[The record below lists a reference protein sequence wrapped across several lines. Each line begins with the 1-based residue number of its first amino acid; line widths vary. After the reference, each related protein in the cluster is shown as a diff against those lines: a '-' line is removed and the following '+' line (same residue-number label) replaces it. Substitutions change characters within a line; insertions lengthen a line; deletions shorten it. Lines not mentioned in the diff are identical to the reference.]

1 MQVLPEMMYS
11 NCQY

>member
-1 MQVLPEMMYS
+1 MYS

>member
-1 MQVLPEMMYS
+1 MQVLHEMTYS

>member
-1 MQVLPEMMYS
+1 MQVSHEMMYS

>member
-1 MQVLPEMMYS
+1 MMYS